1 MSMME
6 NYFVNSLLIDWE
18 QIGPR
23 QKASAAHS
31 LMKGSS
37 VEQDVFSIMNEIKW
51 YILLFEEIQELGQ
64 VMTKAKSSWWS

>member
-1 MSMME
+1 MVNYSVNSLLMHTHLLLALHTHVPYMSMME

-37 VEQDVFSIMNEIKW
+37 VEQDVFQ
-51 YILLFEEIQELGQ
+51 L
-64 VMTKAKSSWWS
+64 

>member
-37 VEQDVFSIMNEIKW
+37 VEQDVFSIMNEIK
-51 YILLFEEIQELGQ
+51 
-64 VMTKAKSSWWS
+64 

>member
-1 MSMME
+1 MVNYSVNSLLMHTHLLLALHTHVPYMSMAE

-31 LMKGSS
+31 LVKGSS
-37 VEQDVFSIMNEIKW
+37 VEQDVFQ
-51 YILLFEEIQELGQ
+51 L
-64 VMTKAKSSWWS
+64 